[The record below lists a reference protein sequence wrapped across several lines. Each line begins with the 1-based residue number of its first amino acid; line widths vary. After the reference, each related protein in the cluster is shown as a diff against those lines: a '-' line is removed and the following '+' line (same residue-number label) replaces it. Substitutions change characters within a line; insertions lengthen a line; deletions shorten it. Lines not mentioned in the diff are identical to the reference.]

1 MSGTGTPVFRIEG
14 DRVSI
19 VTYPYTPEVAG
30 LDFVEEPV
38 NDLVPF
44 CLYTVLGRAFL
55 TPLLA

>member
-1 MSGTGTPVFRIEG
+1 LSGTGTPVFRIEG

-19 VTYPYTPEVAG
+19 VADPYTPEVAG

-44 CLYTVLGRAFL
+44 SGCVL
-55 TPLLA
+55 T